1 MAEYNEDA
9 YKLARKTY
17 IQHSCPFERALLSRC
32 VGCGRSLKLN
42 LAEREAI
49 ACGDSVVREHCLAFY
64 QALHENAQFALKI
77 NPAASRPLP
86 NTGGTTSHSTR
97 PASGQVAGY
106 PPQAG
111 EGANVTPKSALRFPH
126 PNPPPQAGEG
136 ANVTPK
142 SINAPW
148 PFGKEI
154 RAQCGGVRGLA
165 SALNTAG
172 DETTDIA
179 ETVLAGVQSL
189 GSCDAFPYSEIM
201 RAVVH
206 YEPRKRRS

>member
-9 YKLARKTY
+9 YKLARKAY

-32 VGCGRSLKLN
+32 VGCGRSRKLN

-49 ACGDSVVREHCLAFY
+49 ACGDPVVREHCLAFY

-77 NPAASRPLP
+77 NPD
-86 NTGGTTSHSTR
+86 
-97 PASGQVAGY
+97 
-106 PPQAG
+106 
-111 EGANVTPKSALRFPH
+111 
-126 PNPPPQAGEG
+126 
-136 ANVTPK
+136 
-142 SINAPW
+142 APW

-165 SALNTAG
+165 SALGAAA
-172 DETTDIA
+172 DETTDTA

>member
-9 YKLARKTY
+9 YKLARRAY
-17 IQHSCPFERALLSRC
+17 IEHSCPFERALLSRC
-32 VGCGRSLKLN
+32 VGCDRSRKLN

-49 ACGDSVVREHCLAFY
+49 ACRDPAARDDCVHFY

-77 NPAASRPLP
+77 
-86 NTGGTTSHSTR
+86 
-97 PASGQVAGY
+97 
-106 PPQAG
+106 
-111 EGANVTPKSALRFPH
+111 TPDS
-126 PNPPPQAGEG
+126 
-136 ANVTPK
+136 
-142 SINAPW
+142 PW

-165 SALNTAG
+165 VSLGAAG

-179 ETVLAGVQSL
+179 AVVLQARARF
-189 GSCDAFPYSEIM
+189 GSCSEFPYSEIM

>member
-32 VGCGRSLKLN
+32 VGCGRSRKLN

-49 ACGDSVVREHCLAFY
+49 ACGDPVVREHCLAFY
-64 QALHENAQFALKI
+64 QALHDNAQFALKI
-77 NPAASRPLP
+77 NPVEIRP
-86 NTGGTTSHSTR
+86 S
-97 PASGQVAGY
+97 
-106 PPQAG
+106 PQPSPLRG
-111 EGANVTPKSALRFPH
+111 EGANVTPKP
-126 PNPPPQAGEG
+126 
-136 ANVTPK
+136 
-142 SINAPW
+142 INAPW

-165 SALNTAG
+165 VALGAAG
-172 DETTDIA
+172 DETTDTA

-189 GSCDAFPYSEIM
+189 GSCEAFPYSEIM

>member
-9 YKLARKTY
+9 YKLARKAY

-32 VGCGRSLKLN
+32 VGCGRSRKLN

-49 ACGDSVVREHCLAFY
+49 ACGDPVVREHCLAFY

-77 NPAASRPLP
+77 NPD
-86 NTGGTTSHSTR
+86 
-97 PASGQVAGY
+97 
-106 PPQAG
+106 
-111 EGANVTPKSALRFPH
+111 
-126 PNPPPQAGEG
+126 
-136 ANVTPK
+136 
-142 SINAPW
+142 APW

-165 SALNTAG
+165 VALGAAG
-172 DETTDIA
+172 DETTDTA
-179 ETVLAGVQSL
+179 ETILAGVQSL

>member
-9 YKLARKTY
+9 YKLARKAY
-17 IQHSCPFERALLSRC
+17 IEHSCPFERALLSRC
-32 VGCGRSLKLN
+32 VGCNRSRKLN

-49 ACGDSVVREHCLAFY
+49 ACSDPEVREHCLTFY

-77 NPAASRPLP
+77 SPDSL
-86 NTGGTTSHSTR
+86 
-97 PASGQVAGY
+97 
-106 PPQAG
+106 
-111 EGANVTPKSALRFPH
+111 
-126 PNPPPQAGEG
+126 
-136 ANVTPK
+136 
-142 SINAPW
+142 W

-165 SALNTAG
+165 VALHGAG
-172 DETTDIA
+172 DETTDVA
-179 ETVLAGVQSL
+179 ATVLQAREAY
-189 GSCDAFPYSEIM
+189 GSCTDFPYSEIM

>member
-9 YKLARKTY
+9 YKLARKAY
-17 IQHSCPFERALLSRC
+17 IEHSCPFERALLSRC
-32 VGCGRSLKLN
+32 VGCSRSRKLN

-49 ACGDSVVREHCLAFY
+49 ACGDAAVREHCLSFY

-77 NPAASRPLP
+77 NPVEIRPSGAAS
-86 NTGGTTSHSTR
+86 SYSAKS
-97 PASGQVAGY
+97 ASGQVAGY
-106 PPQAG
+106 PPLAG
-111 EGANVTPKSALRFPH
+111 EGANVRPKP
-126 PNPPPQAGEG
+126 
-136 ANVTPK
+136 
-142 SINAPW
+142 INAPW

-165 SALNTAG
+165 EALDCAS

-179 ETVLAGVQSL
+179 ATVLRGGEHFG
-189 GSCDAFPYSEIM
+189 GSDAFPYSEIM

-206 YEPRKRRS
+206 YEPRKRRPE